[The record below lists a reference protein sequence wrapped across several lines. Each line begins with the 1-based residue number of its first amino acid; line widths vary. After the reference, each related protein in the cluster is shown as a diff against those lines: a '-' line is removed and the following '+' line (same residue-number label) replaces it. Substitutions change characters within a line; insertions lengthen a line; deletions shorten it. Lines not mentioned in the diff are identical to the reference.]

1 MIRHLDFFL
10 TINVIIFSMTDQ
22 NALPEAGMETA
33 VSEQSPGKDQVK
45 KIAFWIIGVI
55 AGLLVISIAS
65 AIWIAQPGVDSA
77 RIRDFFLIVMVLVSF
92 VVSIALI
99 IILIQVAL
107 LVNLLNNEIRPVL
120 ANLIDSVND
129 LKGTTAFLSENL
141 VEPVIKLNEYLAGLK
156 KIMDILRP
164 FRK

>member
-1 MIRHLDFFL
+1 MTDS
-10 TINVIIFSMTDQ
+10 VIIFSMTDQ
-22 NALPEAGMETA
+22 NALPESDVETA
-33 VSEQSPGKDQVK
+33 VAEQSPGRDQIK
-45 KIAFWIIGVI
+45 KIIYWIIGVF
-55 AGLLVISIAS
+55 AGLLVISIAT
-65 AIWIAQPGVDSA
+65 AFWIAQPEVDSA
-77 RIRDFFLIVMVLVSF
+77 RVRDFFLILMVLVSF
-92 VVSIALI
+92 IVSVSLVIL
-99 IILIQVAL
+99 LIQVAL

-156 KIMDILRP
+156 RITDILRP